1 MTQPYPI
8 VQNMSD
14 KERNW
19 DPDEVLPRPQTPIRR
34 EEVPLTDEERAQR
47 EKFDRYWES
56 LTPEQRRA
64 RAERFMWKPG
74 DLRFVRGPEEKPD
87 EDKQ

>member
-1 MTQPYPI
+1 MTQLCLI
-8 VQNMSD
+8 VQIMSN
-14 KERNW
+14 KKRNW
-19 DPDEVLPRPQTPIRR
+19 DPDEVLPRPRTPNRR

-64 RAERFMWKPG
+64 RAERFVWKPG
-74 DLRFVRGPEEKPD
+74 DLRLVRRGDEKPD
-87 EDKQ
+87 VEP